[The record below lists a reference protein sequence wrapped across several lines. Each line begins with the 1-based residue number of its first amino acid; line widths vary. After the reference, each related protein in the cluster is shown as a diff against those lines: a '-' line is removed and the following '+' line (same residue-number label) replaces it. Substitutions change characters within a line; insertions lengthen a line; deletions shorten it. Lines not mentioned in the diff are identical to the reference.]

1 MPILGCSH
9 LTRRS
14 PPQSEDENMDKEGH
28 AIPPPILVDS
38 YPTSLAQL
46 HDKLQCKY
54 LIENIGC
61 IFFALVIDINYLNT
75 RFPKKDSPSACCLLA
90 NCNYVACEFGGA
102 CDFSFFPLAFYL
114 AYGNFSSTHVPTF
127 LTNHVLAIMKDNIS
141 FCNGGI
147 DPLSYRHF

>member
-1 MPILGCSH
+1 MPVLGRSH
-9 LTRRS
+9 PTGRS
-14 PPQSEDENMDKEGH
+14 PPQSEDEDTDKEGH

-38 YPTSLAQL
+38 YLAGLAQL

-61 IFFALVIDINYLNT
+61 ISFALVIDINCLDT
-75 RFPKKDSPSACCLLA
+75 RFLKEDSPPARCLLA
-90 NCNYVACEFGGA
+90 DCNYVAREFGGA

-141 FCNGGI
+141 FRNGGT
-147 DPLSYRHF
+147 DPLSCRHF